1 LFMSIHAMVAAVS
14 GRWSL
19 LFLAGSTG
27 LSVLL
32 SLCRWLLLLL
42 LMPLTSFLPDVVVV
56 VVALTSRVESSLR
69 KL

>member
-1 LFMSIHAMVAAVS
+1 MVAAVS

-19 LFLAGSTG
+19 FFLAGSTG